1 MFLFPFYKEEAD
13 INTFWGNRKYLSKSR
28 EYGKSGQIY
37 DERAKKEYQNH
48 PGLLLQEI
56 KTASY

>member
-28 EYGKSGQIY
+28 EYGKSV
-37 DERAKKEYQNH
+37 AKSMMKEPRKN
-48 PGLLLQEI
+48 I
-56 KTASY
+56 KIIQVSYYKK